1 MSAPAFTYEKREGP
15 AEPATAQQVLDR
27 LIEAR
32 IVKRGGGFGTQRLAL
47 TEFGE
52 ALVAAA
58 VTDDQA
64 ASLDSYLIHGLFD
77 SGDPATAI
85 QPKDAA

>member
-1 MSAPAFTYEKREGP
+1 MTAPAFTYEKREGP

-32 IVKRGGGFGTQRLAL
+32 IVKRDYGTRKLAL

-58 VTDDQA
+58 LTDDQA
-64 ASLDSYLIHGLFD
+64 ASLSHYLIRGLLD
-77 SGDPATAI
+77 SGEPAAALP
-85 QPKDAA
+85 PKDAA